1 MKQVLLVGAGH
12 AHLQVLRDWG
22 RAPVPGVRLRL
33 LTPSPQQIYSGML
46 PAHVAGHCTFEQTC
60 IDAAALA
67 RDAGIEMVLGSLAT
81 LDAEQ
86 RRLTTT
92 DGRTLDYDALSL
104 DTGAA
109 MDRKRIPGAQ
119 DQGLFVKPLQAFAQ
133 LWPQVVAL
141 ADRKALHVVVI
152 GGGAAGVE
160 LAMAVAHRLAGRVR
174 VSLVSGRSGLMS
186 RHPPPLQ
193 ARCHAALRARQITV
207 LPEDCVELL
216 EGEVVLSNGARLVC
230 DAPLLATGA
239 VAPAWVAGSGLQ
251 TADDGFIATVASL
264 QSSSHPE
271 VFACGDVASRVD
283 EPHPR
288 NGVHAVRAGPVLAA
302 NLRALLT
309 HQPLRPYRPQRRAL
323 QLLDCGDRRAIAA
336 WGNWA
341 SAPWLGGLAWR
352 WKRRIDQ
359 RFVDSFRVAP
369 AMGQLRDPAA

>member
-12 AHLQVLRDWG
+12 AHLQVLKDWG
-22 RAPVPGVRLRL
+22 RTPMPGVRLRL
-33 LTPSPQQIYSGML
+33 LTPSPQQVYSGML
-46 PAHVAGHCTFEQTC
+46 PAHVAGHCSFEQTC

-67 RDAGIEMVLGSLAT
+67 RDGGIEVVLGSLAS
-81 LDAEQ
+81 LDAAQ
-86 RRLTTT
+86 RKLNTA
-92 DGRTLDYDALSL
+92 DGKTLDYDVLSL
-104 DTGAA
+104 DTGAV

-119 DQGLFVKPLQAFAQ
+119 TQGLFVKPLQVFAQ

-141 ADRKALHVVVI
+141 ADNKPLHVVVI

-160 LAMAVAHRLAGRVR
+160 MAMAVAHRLAGRAR
-174 VSLVSGRSGLMS
+174 VSLVSGRAGLLG
-186 RHPPPLQ
+186 RHSPQLR

-216 EGEVVLSNGARLVC
+216 DGEVVLSNGARLVC

-239 VAPAWVAGSGLQ
+239 VPPAWVADSGLQ

-271 VFACGDVASRVD
+271 VFACGDVSSRVD

-302 NLRALLT
+302 NLRALLA
-309 HQPLRPYRPQRRAL
+309 HQTLKPYRPQRRAL
-323 QLLDCGDRRAIAA
+323 QLLDCGNREAIAA
-336 WGNWA
+336 WGDWA
-341 SAPWLGGLAWR
+341 SPPWLGGLAWR
-352 WKRRIDQ
+352 WKRHIDQ
-359 RFVDSFRVAP
+359 RFIDSFRVAP
-369 AMGQLRDPAA
+369 AMA